1 MAHCSSSAPLTYAHF
16 RFSFLPC
23 RFANINTMGPVGR
36 GNALEYCIHGHFQRT
51 EGDKNGTHGACW
63 VPLARIFDSM
73 AEADDDFAENLTL
86 DAVMAKIKMLER
98 RHVGMRTEIQAQYWN
113 NVPDDAGA

>member
-1 MAHCSSSAPLTYAHF
+1 MAHCSSSAPLICAHF

-23 RFANINTMGPVGR
+23 RFANINAMGPVGR
-36 GNALEYCIHGHFQRT
+36 GNALESPALEYCIHGHFQRT

-86 DAVMAKIKMLER
+86 DAVMAKIKIFEPCNLR
-98 RHVGMRTEIQAQYWN
+98 RPGCAW
-113 NVPDDAGA
+113 